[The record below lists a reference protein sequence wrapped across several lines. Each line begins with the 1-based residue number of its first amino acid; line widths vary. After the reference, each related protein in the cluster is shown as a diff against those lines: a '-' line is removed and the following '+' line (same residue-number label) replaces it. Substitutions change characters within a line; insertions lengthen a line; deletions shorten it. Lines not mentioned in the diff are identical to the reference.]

1 MNTKVLEAKKQNLI
15 VRISKLDREEAV
27 LEVER
32 VVDLVEKHPTKKQL
46 EILKKL
52 AKPMRKKLDINEL
65 IKEQSWKPSTPE
77 EINEIIKDFDW
88 QISDEEFMRLL
99 KDI

>member
-1 MNTKVLEAKKQNLI
+1 MNTEVLEAKKQNLL

-27 LEVER
+27 LQVER
-32 VVDLVEKHPTKKQL
+32 VVDLVEKYPTEKQL
-46 EILKKL
+46 ETLKKL
-52 AKPMRKKLDINEL
+52 SKPMRKKTDINEL
-65 IKEQSWKPSTPE
+65 IKEQNWKPSTSE
-77 EINEIIKDFDW
+77 EISEIIKDFDW